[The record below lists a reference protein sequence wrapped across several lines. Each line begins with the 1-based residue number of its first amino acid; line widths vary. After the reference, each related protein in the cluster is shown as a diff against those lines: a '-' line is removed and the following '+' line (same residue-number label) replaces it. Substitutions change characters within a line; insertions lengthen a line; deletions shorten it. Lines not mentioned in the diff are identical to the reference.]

1 LTPRDFAYFNDKLA
15 NGGKFIV
22 QPNDYTIAVGPS
34 SINLPLKATLAL
46 Q

>member
-1 LTPRDFAYFNDKLA
+1 MGFNDKLA

-22 QPNDYTIAVGPS
+22 QPDDYTIAVNPS
-34 SINLPLKATLAL
+34 SINLPLKVTLTL